1 MVRNHRRLRKIANDG
16 KFAQRF
22 FDDRVFVLSRT
33 IAKDLAEISGQNLG
47 GNVRIAGL
55 HTFLLSL
62 ICLFVSFWPS
72 QAIMYIPFSTKRSP
86 FTVTRYSG
94 KSRLVPHFGFWVIL
108 ICRFL
113 SEGQPLSRSYIQ
125 LVCWNDFLRRSLFES
140 HVARLLQPGRGSREF

>member
-1 MVRNHRRLRKIANDG
+1 MVRNLRRLRKIANDG

-55 HTFLLSL
+55 HTFSLSL

-94 KSRLVPHFGFWVIL
+94 KPRLVPHFGFWVIL
-108 ICRFL
+108 TCRFL
-113 SEGQPLSRSYIQ
+113 RRATLIKKLYPTL
-125 LVCWNDFLRRSLFES
+125 CWNDFLRRSLFES